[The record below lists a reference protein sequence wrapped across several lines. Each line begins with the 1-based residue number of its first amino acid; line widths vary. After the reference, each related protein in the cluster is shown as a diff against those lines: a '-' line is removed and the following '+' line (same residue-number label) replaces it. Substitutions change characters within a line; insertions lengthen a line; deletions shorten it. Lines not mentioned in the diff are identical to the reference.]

1 MAPKRIDNPTLNE
14 IASGVGYL
22 CFMYNGLESRVTT
35 LIGLLAGLKDDDL
48 EILATPVDL
57 KKKLPMLK
65 AFAFKNKPSALWLE
79 DIELMIWAVN
89 HHIIP
94 LRNRYV
100 HDVWL
105 SLPSGPMRRYERTR
119 VSKSQ
124 SRKEPELTTYEYIST
139 SADDVWALV
148 QDTRDVS
155 NIIRL
160 LHRAYRAGTAATH
173 PEQSFPQQYRDQWLA
188 RRNSQ
193 KGSNAEG

>member
-1 MAPKRIDNPTLNE
+1 MAPKRINNPALND

-35 LIGLLAGLKDDDL
+35 LIGYLAQMKDEDL
-48 EILATPVDL
+48 EILATPIDL

-65 AFAFKNKPSALWLE
+65 AFAFKKKPSELWMH
-79 DIELMIWAVN
+79 DIDLMIWAIN
-89 HHIIP
+89 HYIIP

-105 SLPSGPMRRYERTR
+105 SFPAGAIRRYERTR
-119 VSKSQ
+119 ISKPQ
-124 SRKEPELTTYEYIST
+124 SRKEPELTTYEIIPT
-139 SADDVWALV
+139 SADDVWSLV
-148 QDTRDVS
+148 QDTKDVS

-160 LHRAYRAGTAATH
+160 LHAAHRAGTAATH

-188 RRNSQ
+188 RRKSQ
-193 KGSNAEG
+193 KGSNGEG